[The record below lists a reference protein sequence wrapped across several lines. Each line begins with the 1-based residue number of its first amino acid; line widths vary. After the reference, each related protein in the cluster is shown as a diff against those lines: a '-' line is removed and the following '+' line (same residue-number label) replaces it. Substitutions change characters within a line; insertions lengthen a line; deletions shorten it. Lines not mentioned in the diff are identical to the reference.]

1 MNTWKHQYLK
11 EEKLHYLTE
20 HHPNDGILTELFF
33 ETPWELY
40 DYIYD
45 NAIMINNNNDDIAT
59 SRDNTP
65 IGTL

>member
-20 HHPNDGILTELFF
+20 HHLDDGILTEVFF
-33 ETPWELY
+33 ESPWELY

-45 NAIMINNNNDDIAT
+45 HGIIIESIDIAS